1 MENELT
7 TLLLLGPVFGIFL
20 FLYSDYLFDTVQ
32 KISRWNQ
39 IIKQNQSNHNSGK
52 SLYPN
57 VVFNTV
63 SRERNPG

>member
-39 IIKQNQSNHNSGK
+39 IIKQNQSNHNSEK